1 MFNKRHNTLSNDR
14 SGAGISGLRSRKG
27 STKVVSTIIRNNSIE
42 EGMTVFGLW
51 LNVEDKHSTAIPI
64 IMKDFAEGK
73 RVVLQDNI
81 LKREIIV
88 DIVEGVPFCTEC
100 RSNDCTHVG
109 FAICAEEMKRPQN
122 IE

>member
-1 MFNKRHNTLSNDR
+1 MFNKRHNPLSNDR

-27 STKVVSTIIRNNSIE
+27 SAKVVSTMIRNNSIE
-42 EGMTVFGLW
+42 EGMTVFCLW
-51 LNVEDKHSTAIPI
+51 LNVEDRHSTAIPI
-64 IMKDFAEGK
+64 IMKDFVEGK

-109 FAICAEEMKRPQN
+109 FAICAEEMKRP
-122 IE
+122 